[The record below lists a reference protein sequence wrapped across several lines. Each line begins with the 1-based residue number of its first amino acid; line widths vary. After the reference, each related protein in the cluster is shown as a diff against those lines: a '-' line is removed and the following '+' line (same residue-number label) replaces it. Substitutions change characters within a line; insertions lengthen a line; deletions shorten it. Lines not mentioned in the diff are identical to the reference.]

1 MIKKNRQIKEAK
13 VLEIKEKLEKAQGVV
28 LADYQGLSVE
38 EDTMLRKS
46 LREAG
51 VEYKVYK
58 NSLVTR
64 AANELG
70 LGDVVQ
76 YLEGPV
82 SIAFGYED
90 ATAPARVLNN
100 FAKDHK
106 KLELKQINK
115 CSLLFS
121 ADARSKFDLKDVPS
135 EEIIT
140 IFVSEMAVSSMTSSV
155 FSTGFRVEMDVPKAR
170 ILHTQICKNI
180 PMRAYYFD
188 QKTHRRVSTSF

>member
-1 MIKKNRQIKEAK
+1 MTIYFLVILPLPTKEEVIKMKVINPQLIPLTFIKD
-13 VLEIKEKLEKAQGVV
+13 II
-28 LADYQGLSVE
+28 
-38 EDTMLRKS
+38 EDL
-46 LREAG
+46 
-51 VEYKVYK
+51 
-58 NSLVTR
+58 
-64 AANELG
+64 
-70 LGDVVQ
+70 
-76 YLEGPV
+76 
-82 SIAFGYED
+82 I
-90 ATAPARVLNN
+90 
-100 FAKDHK
+100 
-106 KLELKQINK
+106 ELKQINK

>member
-1 MIKKNRQIKEAK
+1 MHSKKYRIAQLFVFLISIFIFFVHAQAKEII
-13 VLEIKEKLEKAQGVV
+13 LDCI
-28 LADYQGLSVE
+28 
-38 EDTMLRKS
+38 
-46 LREAG
+46 
-51 VEYKVYK
+51 
-58 NSLVTR
+58 
-64 AANELG
+64 
-70 LGDVVQ
+70 DV
-76 YLEGPV
+76 
-82 SIAFGYED
+82 
-90 ATAPARVLNN
+90 
-100 FAKDHK
+100 
-106 KLELKQINK
+106 K

>member
-51 VEYKVYK
+51 VEYK

-106 KLELKQINK
+106 KLELKAGIVDGIVYDKAGVEKLATIPSKEVLIAKLLGSFKAPLSNFAYLINAIK
-115 CSLLFS
+115 DKKESES
-121 ADARSKFDLKDVPS
+121 A
-135 EEIIT
+135 E
-140 IFVSEMAVSSMTSSV
+140 
-155 FSTGFRVEMDVPKAR
+155 
-170 ILHTQICKNI
+170 
-180 PMRAYYFD
+180 
-188 QKTHRRVSTSF
+188 